1 MSAASELLSALR
13 TAFGYDDVDDDD
25 TDTKASIEDIA
36 AKVSD
41 AIIDYVDS
49 QVD

>member
-13 TAFGYDDVDDDD
+13 TAFGYDDVDDD